1 MLISKEF
8 ISNIISQSEID
19 SIFDLIKLRYAFSI
33 FPKEFQDKLF
43 WGYIVILVFFLS
55 VVILITKY
63 APKEHNSWSM
73 GEKLDKDY
81 KLIRDIAGII
91 AIGLIVLGLIFYIM
105 W

>member
-19 SIFDLIKLRYAFSI
+19 SIFDLFRLRYAFSI
-33 FPKEFQDKLF
+33 FSKEFQNKLIL
-43 WGYIVILVFFLS
+43 GYIVILVLFIS
-55 VVILITKY
+55 VVILVTKY

-73 GEKLDKDY
+73 EENLDKDY

-91 AIGLIVLGLIFYIM
+91 AIGLIALGLIIYIM